1 MFYTAFHPLKVTTIL
16 HSSIKTVIFEVKFSP
31 ITYYTSH
38 VGDID
43 INRIL
48 AETSSTWRDL
58 EL

>member
-1 MFYTAFHPLKVTTIL
+1 MKQYLDQNEGQGSQKNDF
-16 HSSIKTVIFEVKFSP
+16 IFEVKFSP